1 VSPRIIL
8 CIAKG
13 VWLEAIRRKEI
24 YVIVS
29 VGCLMILAFT
39 RIRFFGLDGLSKFH
53 RETAL
58 NLMSMCTALTVV
70 ILASRQLPLEFT
82 RRTIYPL
89 LARPVPRGGFV
100 LGKWLGVVSAGLFCL
115 LLFLGIYLIACLV
128 LGAPLHATLLLQH
141 TWLQLCMVMVMTSI
155 CFWLSMLCD
164 FDAAVTFGILFYF
177 TSTVFSNFL
186 VEVHAAS
193 GPLGQTAAKVLNVVI
208 PHLSLFNLSQKV
220 VHGDFWPPLSAGV
233 MLQLSLY
240 GGIFALIFLGGAW
253 LQFRRRAL

>member
-1 VSPRIIL
+1 VSPKVIH

-29 VGCLMILAFT
+29 IGCLMILAFT

-100 LGKWLGVVSAGLFCL
+100 LGKWIGVVSAGLFCL
-115 LLFLGIYLIACLV
+115 LLFLCIYLIACLV
-128 LGAPLHATLLLQH
+128 LGAPVHLTLLLQH

-164 FDAAVTFGILFYF
+164 FDASVTFGILFYF

-186 VEVHAAS
+186 QEVHEAS
-193 GPLGQTAAKVLNVVI
+193 GPVGQTAARLLNIVI
-208 PHLSLFNLSQKV
+208 PHLSLFNLSPKV
-220 VHGDFWPPLSAGV
+220 VHGDFWPPLEVGV
-233 MLQLSLY
+233 MIQLSLY
-240 GGIFALIFLGGAW
+240 AFGFALIFLSAAW